1 MRTYG
6 DILYRK
12 LANPLYNPQ
21 IKCFYELTVKV
32 CAGFEQTQQDF
43 IVGTI
48 GFEYNSSTMLFVLC
62 LEIMKFLTE
71 GDYCK

>member
-1 MRTYG
+1 MTSY
-6 DILYRK
+6 IESL
-12 LANPLYNPQ
+12 LTIYNPQ
-21 IKCFYELTVKV
+21 IKCFYELIVKV
-32 CAGFEQTQQDF
+32 CAGFEQAQQGF

-48 GFEYNSSTMLFVLC
+48 GFEYNSSNVLFVLC

>member
-1 MRTYG
+1 MRIYS

-12 LANPLYNPQ
+12 FAYPQ
-21 IKCFYELTVKV
+21 IKCFYELIVKV
-32 CAGFEQTQQDF
+32 CAGFEQAQQGF

-48 GFEYNSSTMLFVLC
+48 GFECNFSTVLFVLC

-71 GDYCK
+71 GDCCK